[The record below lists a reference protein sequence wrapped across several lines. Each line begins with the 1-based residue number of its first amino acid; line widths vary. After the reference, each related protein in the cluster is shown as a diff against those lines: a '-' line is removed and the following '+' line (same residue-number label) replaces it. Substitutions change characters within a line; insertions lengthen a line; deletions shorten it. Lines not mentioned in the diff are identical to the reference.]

1 MKTLL
6 IVEDEKMIRQGIAT
20 MAKRCSVPIETILE
34 CRNGA
39 EALEILKERQIDV
52 MFTDIRMPKMDGIEL
67 VKRTAK
73 LAVRPQIV
81 VVSGFDDFNYAV
93 EMMKNGVRD
102 YLLKPIKR
110 DKVEEI
116 LAKLDEEVRQAH
128 VNEETDIRSLKSQ
141 LRYLFLNHEAGKRE
155 WEMAGERIAQLLKGT
170 DYFEDG
176 YVIGVGNEV
185 DEIPKCFGFVTDEV
199 NGQNVFFL
207 DGAELEEA
215 RESVPEQMHPGFS
228 AVHTDFGEIWD
239 AYEEAKKAREET
251 FITGVDFLEYPYL
264 SVAASDLTDGKAFG
278 EKPKSAEDYEMQFVN
293 QFATE
298 RLKDAIR
305 KLEILYFDAKHHPQ
319 AHQDLVQLTERVRAA
334 LEENYGKL
342 LEGEN
347 TASCKAPLYYGTS
360 EEFLECFRE
369 WVTQM
374 KAELQVRFDSDQN
387 HERIQ
392 KAVEYIRANYQKD
405 LNMAMVS
412 NYVSMNYSLF
422 SVTFKEYTGVNF
434 VNFLKDIRMEQAK
447 KLLTQTDEKI
457 VDISRMVGYE
467 NEKYFMKTFR
477 TVCGVSPSEYR
488 KNGLIH

>member
-20 MAKRCSVPIETILE
+20 MAKRCRVPIETILE
-34 CRNGA
+34 CRNGV
-39 EALEILKERQIDV
+39 EALEILKERQVDV

-67 VKRTAK
+67 VKKTTEF
-73 LAVRPQIV
+73 AVKPQIV

-93 EMMKNGVRD
+93 EMMKSGVRD

-110 DKVEEI
+110 EKVEEI
-116 LAKLDEEVRQAH
+116 LAKLDEEIRQEYA
-128 VNEETDIRSLKSQ
+128 NEEADIRSLKSQ
-141 LRYLFLNHEAGKRE
+141 LRYLLLNHDAGKRE
-155 WEMAGERIAQLLKGT
+155 WERTGQKIAQLLKGVGH
-170 DYFEDG
+170 FEEG

-185 DEIPKCFGFVTDEV
+185 DEIPECFGFVTDGV
-199 NGQNVFFL
+199 NGQTVFFL
-207 DGAELEEA
+207 DAENLEEV
-215 RESVPEQMHPGFS
+215 RESVPEPMHPGFS
-228 AVHTDFGEIWD
+228 GIHTDFCQIWN
-239 AYEEAKKAREET
+239 AYTEAKKAREEA
-251 FITGVDFLEYPYL
+251 FITGADFLEYPYL
-264 SVAASDLTDGKAFG
+264 TASSGDGADEKTFG
-278 EKPKSAEDYEMQFVN
+278 EKPKNAEDYEVQFVN
-293 QFATE
+293 QFATD
-298 RLKDAIR
+298 RLKDAVR
-305 KLEILYFDAKHHPQ
+305 KLENRYFDAKHHPE
-319 AHQDLVQLTERVRAA
+319 AYPDLVQMTDRIRAA

-347 TASCKAPLYYGTS
+347 TASCKAPLCYGTS
-360 EEFLECFRE
+360 DMFLECFRE

-392 KAVEYIRANYQKD
+392 KAVEYIRENYQKD

-434 VNFLKDIRMEQAK
+434 VNYLKDIRMEQAK
-447 KLLTQTDEKI
+447 KLLVQTEEKI
-457 VDISRMVGYE
+457 VDISKMVGYE

-477 TVCGVSPSEYR
+477 NVCGVSPSEYR